1 MSEQR
6 IELGLWTRKPYA
18 MLGVKEQ
25 DLHRRNFVV
34 LIAMGITALLIL
46 SSIAT
51 GSSESMEAS
60 TKFILFFQPS
70 MFVIYCVLFYLRKGI
85 SAMGYFAV
93 LSSCVSTLSTVL
105 MSPNLTNVFS
115 VYYLVVMS
123 LVFMNLRLLLI
134 STLVGLGMM
143 IEILYIQKD
152 KLQFADDV
160 QLTYMIYYVLIT
172 TVFFCLFAVS
182 RQLMKR
188 MDEAREQ
195 TERLLAEQ
203 REQKASII
211 RNVTAVT
218 GDMNEVSATSEANT
232 ASFDEMNTA
241 FQEIAAGAGSQADTA
256 VSISESIEKM
266 HALVQDMARAGTTLL
281 EKAEETAL
289 LSDEGKQRMNELSD
303 IQSGFKAEMESMLQ
317 QFTLLIGRLEETGKF
332 SDTIQQIAYQTNL
345 LSLNAGI
352 EAARAGEHG
361 KGFAV
366 VAGEIRKLADMTAR
380 SAEQIS
386 AQITEFRNQSK
397 LTQGQMSQAASR
409 MVQTEETTA
418 MTIRAFHSISEAVVH
433 LQSLTATQA
442 DMMNEI
448 HHASDRIGDSANHL
462 ASVSEEASATLEQL
476 SATLQSLLQANHASL
491 NRIQGAKTSLQQVIA

>member
-1 MSEQR
+1 MNEQQ
-6 IELGLWTRKPYA
+6 IELGLWTRKPHA
-18 MLGVKEQ
+18 MLSVKEQ

-51 GSSESMEAS
+51 GSSDSMEAS
-60 TKFILFFQPS
+60 TKFILFFQPT

-85 SAMGYFAV
+85 SALGYFAV

-143 IEILYIQKD
+143 IEILYIQKE

-195 TERLLAEQ
+195 SERLLAEQ
-203 REQKASII
+203 QEQKGSII
-211 RNVTAVT
+211 QNVTAVT
-218 GDMNEVSATSEANT
+218 RDMNEVAATSEANT

-266 HALVQDMARAGTTLL
+266 NALVQDMANAGTTLL

-289 LSDEGKQRMNELSD
+289 LSDEGRQRMDELAD
-303 IQSGFKAEMESMLQ
+303 IQSGFKTEMESMLQ
-317 QFTLLIGRLEETGKF
+317 QFKLLAGGLEETGKF

-386 AQITEFRNQSK
+386 AQIMEFRRQSE
-397 LTQGQMSQAASR
+397 LTQGQMSQAANR

-418 MTIRAFHSISEAVVH
+418 MTIRAFHSISAAVVH
-433 LQSLTATQA
+433 LRSLSEAQA
-442 DMMNEI
+442 SMMSEI
-448 HHASDRIGDSANHL
+448 HHSSDKIGDSANHL

-491 NRIQGAKTSLQQVIA
+491 NRIQAAKTSLQQITA